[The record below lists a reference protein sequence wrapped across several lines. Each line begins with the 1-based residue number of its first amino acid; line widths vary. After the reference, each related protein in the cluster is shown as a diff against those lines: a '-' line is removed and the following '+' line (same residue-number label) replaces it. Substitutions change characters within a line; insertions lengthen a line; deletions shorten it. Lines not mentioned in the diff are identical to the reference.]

1 MDTNDTLMLILSEL
15 RDIKSDISGLHQNV
29 KKLEQGQN
37 ELQLDVKGL
46 QQDVK
51 GLQQDV
57 KELQQGQEILKRGQ
71 NELKQNLATVL
82 EAINFVQHNEQ
93 EHFEVL
99 SNKVLELETVI
110 KQNSYD
116 ITKLRAAQ

>member
-51 GLQQDV
+51 
-57 KELQQGQEILKRGQ
+57 ELQQGQEILKRGQ

-82 EAINFVQHNEQ
+82 EAVNIMQHNEQ
-93 EHFEVL
+93 EHFDML
-99 SNKVLELETVI
+99 GNKVLELETVI

>member
-1 MDTNDTLMLILSEL
+1 M
-15 RDIKSDISGLHQNV
+15 
-29 KKLEQGQN
+29 
-37 ELQLDVKGL
+37 KGL

-57 KELQQGQEILKRGQ
+57 KGLQQGQERLEQGQ

>member
-51 GLQQDV
+51 GLQQ
-57 KELQQGQEILKRGQ
+57 GQERLEQGQ

>member
-1 MDTNDTLMLILSEL
+1 MYTNDTLMLILSEL

-46 QQDVK
+46 QQ
-51 GLQQDV
+51 
-57 KELQQGQEILKRGQ
+57 GQERLEQGQ

>member
-1 MDTNDTLMLILSEL
+1 MDTTDTLMLILSEL

-46 QQDVK
+46 QQ
-51 GLQQDV
+51 
-57 KELQQGQEILKRGQ
+57 GQERLEQGQ

>member
-29 KKLEQGQN
+29 KKLEQ
-37 ELQLDVKGL
+37 
-46 QQDVK
+46 
-51 GLQQDV
+51 
-57 KELQQGQEILKRGQ
+57 GQ

>member
-46 QQDVK
+46 QQ
-51 GLQQDV
+51 
-57 KELQQGQEILKRGQ
+57 GQERL
-71 NELKQNLATVL
+71 EQNLATVL

>member
-1 MDTNDTLMLILSEL
+1 M
-15 RDIKSDISGLHQNV
+15 HQNV

-46 QQDVK
+46 QQ
-51 GLQQDV
+51 
-57 KELQQGQEILKRGQ
+57 GQERLEQGQ

-110 KQNSYD
+110 SPN
-116 ITKLRAAQ
+116 

>member
-15 RDIKSDISGLHQNV
+15 KDIKSDISGLHQNV

-37 ELQLDVKGL
+37 ELQQDVKGL

-57 KELQQGQEILKRGQ
+57 KGLQQGQERLEQGQ

-82 EAINFVQHNEQ
+82 EAVNIMQHNEQ
-93 EHFEVL
+93 EHFDML
-99 SNKVLELETVI
+99 GNKVLELETVI